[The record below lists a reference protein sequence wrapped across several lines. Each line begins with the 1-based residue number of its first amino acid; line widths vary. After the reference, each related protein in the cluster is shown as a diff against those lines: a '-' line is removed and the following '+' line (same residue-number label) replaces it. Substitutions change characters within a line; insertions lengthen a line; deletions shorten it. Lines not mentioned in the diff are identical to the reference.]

1 MMDITPTPKQDY
13 ENQDVVLMVE
23 GVPCSS
29 TSTRTSTTMTKNLP
43 SMSSSKKGGIVEDQ
57 VPKSTESSI
66 KRTTMIMMMCC
77 LLMILPIVCIFLA
90 VGLTS
95 SPSNAAAAA
104 TVVNEGTST
113 TTLLTI
119 RERGYLICGVAIQE
133 GFCSNDSSTGQLY
146 GFEID
151 LCRAVAA
158 GIFGNDTFA
167 RQHDDTSWETRSL
180 EPVQYVVLE
189 AVERFESL
197 DKQEIDLLFAIT
209 SQNMER
215 NVYEVRSTTNWRM
228 YHASWCHEAQSR
240 WGESTLAHNHL
251 WNHCFSHQHRKDIR
265 SLRRT

>member
-1 MMDITPTPKQDY
+1 MMDITPTPKHDY
-13 ENQDVVLMVE
+13 ENEAVVLMVE
-23 GVPCSS
+23 GVPCS
-29 TSTRTSTTMTKNLP
+29 RSTTTTTTKNLP
-43 SMSSSKKGGIVEDQ
+43 SMSSSKKGGIEDQ

-77 LLMILPIVCIFLA
+77 LLMILPICIFLA
-90 VGLTS
+90 VVLTS
-95 SPSNAAAAA
+95 SPSYDAAAA

-228 YHASWCHEAQSR
+228 YHASWCHEAQSS

-251 WNHCFSHQHRKDIR
+251 RNHCFSHQHRKDIR